1 MKKEGVIETGRLRTR
16 FRDIQLIGEGGFG
29 KAYKAYGRKSSA
41 RRPFA
46 IKVVRLHVLKTEN
59 VVEELYNHR
68 VYREVL
74 GFLRIRRRLVDLL
87 VLVDRLNLVHHF
99 HRLGRLGLFHL

>member
-1 MKKEGVIETGRLRTR
+1 MKREGVIETGRLRTR

-29 KAYKAYGRKSSA
+29 QAYKAYGRKSSA

-46 IKVVRLHVLKTEN
+46 IKVVRLHVLKTKN
-59 VVEELYNHR
+59 VVVELYNHR

-74 GFLRIRRRLVDLL
+74 AMQSVRSKNTVGFLSSWFEELDSA
-87 VLVDRLNLVHHF
+87 DQ
-99 HRLGRLGLFHL
+99 

>member
-1 MKKEGVIETGRLRTR
+1 LKARGIIKTGRLQTR
-16 FRDIQLIGEGGFG
+16 FRDIELIGEGGFG
-29 KAYKAYGRKSSA
+29 KVYKAYGRKSSE

-74 GFLRIRRRLVDLL
+74 AMQSVRSKNTVGLL
-87 VLVDRLNLVHHF
+87 SSWFEELDRADQ
-99 HRLGRLGLFHL
+99 